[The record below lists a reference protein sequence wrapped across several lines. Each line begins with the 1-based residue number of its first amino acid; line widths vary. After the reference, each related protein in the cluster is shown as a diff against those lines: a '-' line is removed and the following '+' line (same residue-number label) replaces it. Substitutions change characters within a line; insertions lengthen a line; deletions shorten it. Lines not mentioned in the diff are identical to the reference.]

1 MAATPLT
8 DVDALVAAAGR
19 TDADAATARPG
30 TRRASRP
37 RPRPDAAT
45 RRTTDTQSDG
55 QSGPTGKLGEP
66 LLLEVSWEVCNQL
79 GGIYTVLRS
88 KAPAMV
94 ERWGNRYCLIGP
106 YKGESANIE
115 FEPSPMVGP
124 IGAAARALNDMG
136 YNCHYGRW
144 LVSGRPHV
152 LLLETG
158 PAWRYLGEV
167 KYRLWT
173 DHAIPTPAHDHLI
186 NDVIAF
192 GECCRLALTLL
203 GERESAR
210 RQIVAHFHE
219 WMAGVCIPMLR
230 KENWPGGTVFTTHAT
245 LLGRYLAM
253 NHPVFYDHLP
263 FFDADAEARHYNI
276 DTQHRFESAAAHGAH
291 VFSTVS
297 DVTGDECTHLLGRKP
312 DAILPNGLNI
322 TRFAAGHEFQ
332 VLHNQ
337 FKQRIHEFTVGHFF
351 PSYPMDLDKTLYF
364 FTSGR
369 YEFRNKGMDL
379 TIEALARLNHR
390 LREAGTDVNVVFFI
404 ITRAPCRSINVT
416 ALQQSAMLSEFRT
429 CADAITDQIADTLFI
444 SAAAGEIP
452 DLNAQIDEYW
462 RLRLRRNMQQW
473 KRDLPPPIIT
483 HDLRDDAADPV
494 LAELRRCRLFNHQD
508 DPVKVVFHPDFITSS
523 NPLFQLE
530 YDQFVRGCH
539 LGVFPSYY
547 EPWGYTPLESIAL
560 GVPAITSDLAGFGA
574 YLKALLPDHEE
585 KGTYLIHRRNK
596 DFHAAAD
603 ELADQM
609 LRFCQLDQRGRIN
622 LRNRVESFSEHF
634 DWSNLGRKYNDAHD
648 LAMERARTAEAG
660 EG

>member
-1 MAATPLT
+1 MAASPRAET
-8 DVDALVAAAGR
+8 
-19 TDADAATARPG
+19 DAATQRPG
-30 TRRASRP
+30 TRRATRP
-37 RPRPDAAT
+37 RHRPDAAS
-45 RRTTDTQSDG
+45 RRATETQTAR
-55 QSGPTGKLGEP
+55 QANASGKRGEP
-66 LLLEVSWEVCNQL
+66 LLLECSWEVCNQL

-115 FEPSPMVGP
+115 FEPSSMVGP
-124 IGAAARALNDMG
+124 IGSVARALNEMG

-173 DHAIPTPAHDHLI
+173 DHAIPSPANDHLI

-192 GECCRLALTLL
+192 GEVARLALTLL
-203 GERESAR
+203 AERESAR
-210 RQIVAHFHE
+210 RSIVAHFHE

-230 KENWPGGTVFTTHAT
+230 QENWSGGLVFTTHAT

-253 NHPVFYDHLP
+253 NDPAFYDHLP
-263 FFDADAEARHYNI
+263 FVDADREARHYDI
-276 DTQHRFESAAAHGAH
+276 ETQHRFECAAAHGSH

-297 DVTGDECTHLLGRKP
+297 DVTGDECVHLLGRKP
-312 DAILPNGLNI
+312 DVILPNGLNI

-337 FKQRIHEFTVGHFF
+337 FKQRIHEFTIGHFF
-351 PSYPMDLDKTLYF
+351 PSYKMDLDHTLYF

-390 LREAGTDVNVVFFI
+390 LRESGSPINVVFFI
-404 ITRAPCRSINVT
+404 ITRAPVRSINVT
-416 ALQQSAMLSEFRT
+416 ALQQSAMLAEFRT
-429 CADAITDQIADTLFI
+429 CADAITDQIADNLFI

-473 KRDLPPPIIT
+473 KRNLPPPIVT
-483 HDLRDDAADPV
+483 HDLRDDANDPT
-494 LAELRRCRLFNHQD
+494 LNDLRRCRLFNHQN

-574 YLKALLPDHEE
+574 YLKALLPDHDE
-585 KGTYLIHRRNK
+585 KGMYLIHRRGK
-596 DFHAAAD
+596 DFYDSAN

-609 LRFCQLDQRGRIN
+609 FRFCQLDQRGRIN

-648 LAMERARTAEAG
+648 LAMERTGAPRPDDDATASESRA
-660 EG
+660 